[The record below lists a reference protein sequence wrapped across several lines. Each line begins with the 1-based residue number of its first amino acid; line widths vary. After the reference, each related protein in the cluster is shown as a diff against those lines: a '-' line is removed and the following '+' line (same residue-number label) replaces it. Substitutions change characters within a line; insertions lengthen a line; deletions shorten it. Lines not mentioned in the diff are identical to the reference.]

1 MYTVQNENGYAIIRN
16 HRHLIL
22 TDEKF
27 TQKFSNDNIRPASTK
42 LPEGVAPLQTTN
54 LSKHVTSL
62 TTINHLRPIT
72 PNLTKETP
80 SWHASKK
87 PNWYIE
93 QCWSMFNSV
102 LVAFE
107 KKNYVT
113 LLEYLKGK
121 NKIET
126 FNLDVDWK
134 KESCSVIVLH
144 HIMIQSLNVNS
155 SFGTLS
161 PSKITFHITSFRL

>member
-1 MYTVQNENGYAIIRN
+1 MYPVQNENGYAIIRN

-27 TQKFSNDNIRPASTK
+27 TQKFSNGNIRPASTE

-54 LSKHVTSL
+54 LSKPVTSL

-72 PNLTKETP
+72 PNLTKEIP

-93 QCWSMFNSV
+93 QCWNMFNSV

-113 LLEYLKGK
+113 LHEYLKGK

-134 KESCSVIVLH
+134 K
-144 HIMIQSLNVNS
+144 
-155 SFGTLS
+155 
-161 PSKITFHITSFRL
+161 